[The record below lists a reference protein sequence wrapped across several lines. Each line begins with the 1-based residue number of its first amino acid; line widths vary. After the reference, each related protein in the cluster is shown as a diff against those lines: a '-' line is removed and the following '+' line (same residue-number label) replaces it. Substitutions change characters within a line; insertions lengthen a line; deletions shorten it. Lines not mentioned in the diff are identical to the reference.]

1 MRVLKKL
8 KISTTISEDRGL
20 MLQLNLHTKSAKK
33 IVSYVGK
40 QKNKIRQDFCGSI
53 PLKFWAAGRT
63 GRNYSSLADMTL
75 TAVI

>member
-53 PLKFWAAGRT
+53 PLKFGLQVGLEGITAA
-63 GRNYSSLADMTL
+63 LL
-75 TAVI
+75 I